1 MDKIKHV
8 VPTLSPVSFVLEY
21 LLERC
26 EPVLPLRAELS
37 KSVGLISAENL
48 APTPYPLSAIATRD
62 GWAMTTMDVVG
73 ASSYSPML
81 LGELPVWVEAGDALP
96 DGSDCVLEP
105 EMLERR
111 GAIVQVVSEI
121 PPGTGT
127 RQIGDHAKQG
137 DALIAAG
144 KKIGSREIAIAC
156 AVGLE
161 GLNVRQPRIKIINVP
176 SRSGQSLTASF
187 IEDAVRANGAKVS
200 CDDARGRDMQ
210 AIADALSADQCDL
223 FLVVGGTGQGRTDAT
238 ADALRKIDVLVAEGI
253 ALLPGST
260 TLVGMKGNCPI
271 IALPGSLDQAVSIF
285 LALVLPVLDR
295 LSGYERHQSVR
306 PLVQKIA
313 SAPGI
318 GDVVLLRE
326 TAGGWLP
333 LSIGDLPFHFITEAD
348 AWLIVPADR
357 EGYAAGTPCG
367 AFLFRDAV

>member
-1 MDKIKHV
+1 MDKTKHV
-8 VPTLSPVSFVLEY
+8 VLTLSPLSFVLEY
-21 LLERC
+21 LLARC
-26 EPVLPLRAELS
+26 EPVLPLRVELS

-62 GWAMTTMDVVG
+62 GWAMAAMDVVG

-96 DGSDCVLEP
+96 QGSDCVLEP

-127 RQIGDHAKQG
+127 RQIGDHAKQ
-137 DALIAAG
+137 
-144 KKIGSREIAIAC
+144 
-156 AVGLE
+156 VGLE

-200 CDDARGRDMQ
+200 CDDARGRDVQ
-210 AIADALSADQCDL
+210 AIVDALSADQCDL

-333 LSIGDLPFHFITEAD
+333 LSTGDLPFHFITEAD
-348 AWLIVPADR
+348 AWLIVPSDR